1 MNPHLRPVCFS
12 FLLMGLLS
20 APSPLIAELAAGLQ
34 QNAPNTTNSTES
46 LRELRHQDPSW
57 ELVKLHLPDPATAT
71 REQLETV
78 ADVLRARR
86 FPEDALDYYLYALK
100 RGGGNQ
106 VMLLNKIGVTQLEL
120 RHTGAARAY
129 FQRAVQTQKKDPVAW
144 NNLGAVDYMDGRF
157 GSAISNY
164 NRAIKLNKG
173 SAIYHSNLA
182 TALFEEKRYKDARN
196 QFRIA
201 LELDPD
207 MAHHDGAGGLTAH
220 MLSPEDHARY
230 CFEMARLYAELG
242 DETNMLRYLTKAS
255 EGGFDV
261 MTEMR
266 SDAKLDHYRKDTRV
280 ILLVQNAK
288 ALRSGRASIGD
299 SPNSVPPLPPVQP
312 N

>member
-1 MNPHLRPVCFS
+1 MNPHLRPACFS
-12 FLLMGLLS
+12 FLLIGLLS
-20 APSPLIAELAAGLQ
+20 APSPLIAELPYGLQ
-34 QNAPNTTNSTES
+34 QNAPSTNNAEAV
-46 LRELRHQDPSW
+46 RALRHQDPQW
-57 ELVKLHLPDPATAT
+57 EIVRPHLPDPAIATA
-71 REQLETV
+71 EQLETV

-106 VMLLNKIGVTQLEL
+106 VMLMNKIGVTQLEL
-120 RHTGAARAY
+120 RHTAAARAY
-129 FQRAVQTQKKDPVAW
+129 FQRAIQLQKKDPVAW
-144 NNLGAVDYMDGRF
+144 NNLGAVEYMDGRF
-157 GSAISNY
+157 GTAISDY
-164 NRAIKLNKG
+164 SRAIKLNKT

-182 TALFEEKRYKDARN
+182 TALFEEKRYKDARG
-196 QFRIA
+196 QYKIA
-201 LELDPD
+201 LQLDPD

-242 DETNMLRYLTKAS
+242 DETNMLRYLTMAS

-261 MTEMR
+261 MSEMR
-266 SDAKLDHYRKDTRV
+266 SDPKLDQYRKDTRV
-280 ILLVQNAK
+280 IVLVQNAK

-299 SPNSVPPLPPVQP
+299 SSNNVPPLPPVQP

>member
-1 MNPHLRPVCFS
+1 MNPHLRPACFC
-12 FLLMGLLS
+12 LVLIGLLS
-20 APSPLIAELAAGLQ
+20 APPPLLSELPAGLQ
-34 QNAPNTTNSTES
+34 QQTAPNSDVMREIRHRDPVWES
-46 LRELRHQDPSW
+46 VR
-57 ELVKLHLPDPATAT
+57 LHLPDPAIAT
-71 REQLETV
+71 EEQLETV

-106 VMLLNKIGVTQLEL
+106 VVLLNKIGVTQLEL
-120 RHTGAARAY
+120 RHTAAARAY
-129 FQRAVQTQKKDPVAW
+129 FQRAIQLQKKDAVAW
-144 NNLGAVDYMDGRF
+144 NNLGAVEYMDGRF
-157 GSAISNY
+157 ATAISDY
-164 NRAIKLNKG
+164 SRAIKLNKT

-182 TALFEEKRYKDARN
+182 TALFEQKRYKDARA
-196 QFRIA
+196 QFKIA
-201 LELDPD
+201 LQIDPD
-207 MAHHDGAGGLTAH
+207 MAHHDGTGGLTAH

-261 MTEMR
+261 MGELR
-266 SDAKLDHYRKDTRV
+266 SDPKLDHYRKDARV
-280 ILLVQNAK
+280 IVLVQNAK

-299 SPNSVPPLPPVQP
+299 NNVPPLPPVQP

>member
-1 MNPHLRPVCFS
+1 MSPHLSPACY
-12 FLLMGLLS
+12 FLLFGLLS
-20 APSPLIAELAAGLQ
+20 APSPLVAELPAGLQ
-34 QNAPNTTNSTES
+34 QNAPNTTNTEAV
-46 LRELRHQDPSW
+46 RALRHQDPQW
-57 ELVKLHLPDPATAT
+57 ESVRLHLPDPATAT
-71 REQLETV
+71 KEQLETV

-86 FPEDALDYYLYALK
+86 FPEDALDYYLFALR
-100 RGGGNQ
+100 RGGND
-106 VMLLNKIGVTQLEL
+106 VMLMNKIGVTQLEL
-120 RHTGAARAY
+120 RHTAAARAY
-129 FQRAVQTQKKDPVAW
+129 FQRAIQLQKKDPVAW
-144 NNLGAVDYMDGRF
+144 NNLGAVEYMDGRF
-157 GSAISNY
+157 ATAISDY
-164 NRAIKLNKG
+164 NRAIKLNKT

-182 TALFEEKRYKDARN
+182 TALFEEKRYKDARA
-196 QFRIA
+196 QYKIA
-201 LELDPD
+201 LQLDPD

-242 DETNMLRYLTKAS
+242 DETSMLRYLTMAS

-261 MTEMR
+261 MGEMR

>member
-1 MNPHLRPVCFS
+1 MSPHLRPACY
-12 FLLMGLLS
+12 FLLFGLLS
-20 APSPLIAELAAGLQ
+20 APSPLVAELPSGLQ
-34 QNAPNTTNSTES
+34 QNAPNTNNTEAV
-46 LRELRHQDPSW
+46 RALRHQDPQW
-57 ELVKLHLPDPATAT
+57 ESVRLHLPDPATAT
-71 REQLETV
+71 VEQLETV

-86 FPEDALDYYLYALK
+86 FPEDALDYYLYALR
-100 RGGGNQ
+100 RGLNN
-106 VMLLNKIGVTQLEL
+106 VVLMNKIGVTQLEL
-120 RHTGAARAY
+120 RHTAAARAY
-129 FQRAVQTQKKDPVAW
+129 FQRAIQLQKKDPVAW
-144 NNLGAVDYMDGRF
+144 NNLGAVEYMDGRF
-157 GSAISNY
+157 ATAISDY
-164 NRAIKLNKG
+164 NRAIKLNKT

-182 TALFEEKRYKDARN
+182 TALFEEKRYKDARA
-196 QFRIA
+196 QYKIA
-201 LELDPD
+201 LQLDPD
-207 MAHHDGAGGLTAH
+207 MAHHDGTGGLTAH

-242 DETNMLRYLTKAS
+242 DETNMLRYLTMAS

-261 MTEMR
+261 MSEMR

>member
-1 MNPHLRPVCFS
+1 MSPHLRPACF
-12 FLLMGLLS
+12 FLLCGFLS
-20 APSPLIAELAAGLQ
+20 GPCLMAAELPASLQ
-34 QNAPNTTNSTES
+34 QNAPNNTTSGDS

-57 ELVKLHLPDPATAT
+57 DLVKLHLPDPATAT
-71 REQLETV
+71 VEQLETV
-78 ADVLRARR
+78 GDVLRARR

-106 VMLLNKIGVTQLEL
+106 VMLMNKIGVTQLEL
-120 RHTGAARAY
+120 RHTAAARTY
-129 FQRAVQTQKKDPVAW
+129 FQRAIQMQKKDPVAW
-144 NNLGAVDYMDGRF
+144 NNLGAVEYMDGRF
-157 GSAISNY
+157 ATAISDY
-164 NRAIKLNKG
+164 SRAIKLNKT

-182 TALFEEKRYKDARN
+182 TALFEEKRYKDARG

-201 LELDPD
+201 LQLDPD
-207 MAHHDGAGGLTAH
+207 MAHHDGTGGLTAH

-261 MTEMR
+261 MSEMR
-266 SDAKLDHYRKDTRV
+266 SDPTLDRYRKDTRV
-280 ILLVQNAK
+280 LLLVQNAK

-299 SPNSVPPLPPVQP
+299 SPNNVPPLPPVQP

>member
-1 MNPHLRPVCFS
+1 MNPHFRPAC
-12 FLLMGLLS
+12 FLLLVGLLS

-34 QNAPNTTNSTES
+34 QNAPNPSTSNQS
-46 LRELRHQDPSW
+46 LREVRHQDPSW
-57 ELVKLHLPDPATAT
+57 DLVKMHLPDPATAT
-71 REQLETV
+71 QEQLETV

-100 RGGGNQ
+100 RGGGDE

-129 FQRAVQTQKKDPVAW
+129 FDRATKMKKKDPVAW
-144 NNLGAVDYMDGRF
+144 NNLGAVEYMDGRF
-157 GSAISNY
+157 ATAISDY
-164 NRAIKLNKG
+164 SRAIKLNKK

-182 TALFEEKRYKDARN
+182 TALFEEKKYKDARAH
-196 QFRIA
+196 FKIA

-207 MAHHDGAGGLTAH
+207 MAHHDGTGGITAH

-242 DETNMLRYLTKAS
+242 NEAKLLEYLTKAS

-261 MTEMR
+261 MSEMR
-266 SDAKLDHYRKDTRV
+266 GDANLDHYRKDARV

-288 ALRSGRASIGD
+288 ALRTGRASVD
-299 SPNSVPPLPPVQP
+299 AAHSNVPPLPPVQP

>member
-1 MNPHLRPVCFS
+1 MSSHLRSSCL
-12 FLLMGLLS
+12 FLLFGLLS
-20 APSPLIAELAAGLQ
+20 APSPLIAELPAGLQ
-34 QNAPNTTNSTES
+34 QNAPTPNNSEAV
-46 LRELRHQDPSW
+46 RALRHQDPQW
-57 ELVKLHLPDPATAT
+57 ESVRLHLPDPATAT
-71 REQLETV
+71 EEQLETV

-86 FPEDALDYYLYALK
+86 FPEDALDYYLYAFR
-100 RGGGNQ
+100 RGGNS
-106 VMLLNKIGVTQLEL
+106 VVLMNKIGVTQLEL
-120 RHTGAARAY
+120 RHTAAARAY
-129 FQRAVQTQKKDPVAW
+129 FQRAIQLQKKDPVAW
-144 NNLGAVDYMDGRF
+144 NNLGAVEYMDGRF
-157 GSAISNY
+157 GTAISDY
-164 NRAIKLNKG
+164 SRAIKLNKT

-182 TALFEEKRYKDARN
+182 TALFEEKRYKDARM
-196 QFRIA
+196 QYKLA
-201 LELDPD
+201 LQLDPD
-207 MAHHDGAGGLTAH
+207 MAHHDGTGGLTAH

-242 DETNMLRYLTKAS
+242 DETNMLRYLTMAS

-261 MTEMR
+261 MGELR

>member
-1 MNPHLRPVCFS
+1 MSPHLRPACF
-12 FLLMGLLS
+12 FLLFGLLS
-20 APSPLIAELAAGLQ
+20 APSPLIAELPSGLQ
-34 QNAPNTTNSTES
+34 QNAPNTPNTNTEA
-46 LRELRHQDPSW
+46 LRELRHQDPQW
-57 ELVKLHLPDPATAT
+57 DTVKTHLPDPATAT
-71 REQLETV
+71 ADQLETV

-106 VMLLNKIGVTQLEL
+106 VMLMNKIGVTQLEL
-120 RHTGAARAY
+120 RHTAAARAY
-129 FQRAVQTQKKDPVAW
+129 FQRAIQLQKKDPVAW
-144 NNLGAVDYMDGRF
+144 NNLGAVEYMDGRF
-157 GSAISNY
+157 ATAISDY
-164 NRAIKLNKG
+164 GRAIKLNKT

-182 TALFEEKRYKDARN
+182 TALFEEKRYKDARA
-196 QFRIA
+196 QYKIA
-201 LELDPD
+201 LQLDPD
-207 MAHHDGAGGLTAH
+207 MAHHDGTGGLTAH

-242 DETNMLRYLTKAS
+242 DETSMLRYLTMAS

-261 MTEMR
+261 MGEMR

-288 ALRSGRASIGD
+288 ALRSGRASID
-299 SPNSVPPLPPVQP
+299 DAASKVPPLPPLQP